1 MKISIAILA
10 AAAVSS
16 TNAASPQRRRIQNI
30 HNSAVVNAEEE
41 YDVYLGLS
49 KTKEEKNSVFG
60 RELQEGEGEEETGES
75 EMPTCKIRFFLY
87 HCNDTQDIIIKFI
100 CTHIIYSSHIIS

>member
-10 AAAVSS
+10 AAAAT
-16 TNAASPQRRRIQNI
+16 TNAASSPQRRRVQNI

-49 KTKEEKNSVFG
+49 KDEKKNSVFG
-60 RELQEGEGEEETGES
+60 RELQEEEAEEETGES
-75 EMPTCKIRFFLY
+75 EMPTCKYKFFSL
-87 HCNDTQDIIIKFI
+87 Q
-100 CTHIIYSSHIIS
+100 

>member
-10 AAAVSS
+10 AAAAT
-16 TNAASPQRRRIQNI
+16 TNAASSPQRRRVQNI

-49 KTKEEKNSVFG
+49 KEKNNVVFG
-60 RELQEGEGEEETGES
+60 RELQEEEAEEETGES
-75 EMPTCKIRFFLY
+75 EMPTCKYKFFSL
-87 HCNDTQDIIIKFI
+87 Q
-100 CTHIIYSSHIIS
+100 

>member
-10 AAAVSS
+10 AAAVSTS
-16 TNAASPQRRRIQNI
+16 ASSPQRRRIQNI

-49 KTKEEKNSVFG
+49 KDEKKKSSVFG
-60 RELQEGEGEEETGES
+60 RELQDEGEEGETGES
-75 EMPTCKIRFFLY
+75 EMPTCKYKKSFLSY
-87 HCNDTQDIIIKFI
+87 HCNDTIINL
-100 CTHIIYSSHIIS
+100 ISLILLLF

>member
-10 AAAVSS
+10 AAAIVE
-16 TNAASPQRRRIQNI
+16 ASPQRKRTQNI

-49 KTKEEKNSVFG
+49 KDKKNSVFG
-60 RELQEGEGEEETGES
+60 RELQDEEEETGES
-75 EMPTCKIRFFLY
+75 EMPTCK
-87 HCNDTQDIIIKFI
+87 
-100 CTHIIYSSHIIS
+100 